1 MIKNTEILSKI
12 GERLKQLR
20 IDNNSGS
27 YEKFAFDNDLSRA
40 TIYRIEAGKLDF
52 RIETLIKILEAHN
65 LLKDFFESIEY

>member
-1 MIKNTEILSKI
+1 MAEKSKILSKI

-20 IDNNSGS
+20 IDNNCGS

-52 RIETLIKILEAHN
+52 RIETLIKILDAHN
-65 LLKDFFESIEY
+65 ITLKDFFESIN